1 VATIRLTMAQALVKY
16 LAAQFVEIDGV
27 EVPLVA
33 GIFAIFGHGNVAGLG
48 EALAQVS
55 DPAAAGH
62 IPTYRAHNE
71 QGMAL
76 AAIAYAKAK
85 DRRQVMACT
94 TSIGPGAT
102 NMVTA
107 AALAHVDRLPV
118 LLLPGDIFASRRP
131 DPVLQQIED
140 FGNPTTSV
148 NDCFRPVSRFWD
160 RLTRPEQLLT
170 SLPQAIRV
178 LTDPA
183 ECGPVTLC
191 LPQDVQAEAGDY
203 PQTFFARRVHRLRRP
218 LPDAL
223 ELAAAATALRH
234 AKAPFVILGG
244 GVHYSDATNDVRR
257 FLAQHHLPAAETQ
270 AGKGALAWDDSHN
283 LGSIGVTG
291 SAAANELAREADVI
305 LAIGTRLQDFTTG
318 SWALFKS
325 SARLI
330 QLNVNGH
337 DAWKHDALPLIGDAR
352 AAVSALSTQ
361 LADWRTPAAWAT
373 RGETLRQTWLRT
385 IDTATAAPVSTAGS
399 GNQLPSDAQVLGAV
413 NRKAGHTDIVV
424 NASGGLPGEM
434 HKLWKTRDPKGYHL
448 EYGYSCMGYE
458 IAGGLGVKLAFP
470 QRRVFVLVG
479 DGGYMMMNS
488 ELATSVMLGAKIDVV
503 LLDNRGYGCIN
514 RLQQA
519 CGGQPFNNLLKDV
532 VHQEDVAI
540 DFVAHARSMGAG
552 AEAVTSIADLEAALD
567 RAAKSPRSHVIV
579 IATDPDRTTG
589 AGGAWWDVPVP
600 QVSSR
605 AAVTT
610 AHAGYQQHRQSR
622 DSE

>member
-16 LAAQFVEIDGV
+16 LAAQHVEIDGG
-27 EVPLVA
+27 EQPLVA
-33 GIFAIFGHGNVAGLG
+33 GVFAIFGHGNVAGLG
-48 EALAQVS
+48 EALAQAA
-55 DPAAAGH
+55 DPASEDH

-85 DRRQVMACT
+85 DRTQIMACT

-140 FGNPTTSV
+140 FANPTTSV

-160 RLTRPEQLLT
+160 RLTRPEQVLT

-191 LPQDVQAEAGDY
+191 LPQDVQAEAADY
-203 PQTFFARRVHRLRRP
+203 PLAFFAKRVHRLRRP
-218 LPDAL
+218 APDAR
-223 ELAAAATALRH
+223 ELAAAATTLRQ
-234 AKAPFVILGG
+234 AKSPFVILGG
-244 GVHYSDATNDVRR
+244 GVHYSRATDDVRR
-257 FLAQHHLPAAETQ
+257 FLQQHNLPAAETQ
-270 AGKGALAWDDSHN
+270 AGKGALSWDDPHN

-291 SAAANELAREADVI
+291 SAAANELARRADVI

-318 SWALFKS
+318 SWALFAAGAK
-325 SARLI
+325 LI

-337 DAWKHDALPLIGDAR
+337 DAWKHQAEPLIGDVR
-352 AAVSALSTQ
+352 AGLAALAQ
-361 LADWRTPAAWAT
+361 PLEGWRAPDAWAAS
-373 RGETLRQTWLRT
+373 GEKLRRSWL
-385 IDTATAAPVSTAGS
+385 DTVTAATAAPKDDKTGS
-399 GNQLPSDAQVLGAV
+399 NQLPSDAQVLGAV
-413 NRKAGHTDIVV
+413 NRKAAPTDVVV
-424 NASGGLPGEM
+424 NASGGLPGEL
-434 HKLWKTRDPKGYHL
+434 HKLWKTADPKGYHM

-488 ELATSVMLGAKIDVV
+488 ELATSVMLGAKLDVV
-503 LLDNRGYGCIN
+503 LLDNRGFGCIN

-519 CGGQPFNNLLKDV
+519 CGGAPFNNLLKDAKRAEEV
-532 VHQEDVAI
+532 DI
-540 DFVAHARSMGAG
+540 DFAAHARAMGAI
-552 AEAVTSIADLEAALD
+552 AEKVASIGELEAALD
-567 RAAKSPRSHVIV
+567 RAKSSPRSHVIV
-579 IATDPDRTTG
+579 IETDPDRTTA

-600 QVSSR
+600 QVSR
-605 AAVTT
+605 RGAVAA
-610 AHAGYQQHRQSR
+610 AYAGYQQKIQAR
-622 DSE
+622 DGE

>member
-1 VATIRLTMAQALVKY
+1 MATIRLTMAQALVKY
-16 LAAQFVEIDGV
+16 LAAQHVEIDGR
-27 EVPLVA
+27 EEPLFA

-48 EALAQVS
+48 EALAQVA
-55 DPAAAGH
+55 DPKAEDH
-62 IPTYRAHNE
+62 LPTYRAHNE

-76 AAIAYAKAK
+76 AAIAFAKAK
-85 DRRQVMACT
+85 NRQQMMACT

-140 FGNPTTSV
+140 FGNPTISV

-191 LPQDVQAEAGDY
+191 LPQDVQAEAADY
-203 PQTFFARRVHRLRRP
+203 PLSFFQRRVHRPRRP
-218 LPDAL
+218 VPDAD
-223 ELAAAATALRH
+223 ELAAAAATLRA

-244 GVHYSDATNDVRR
+244 GVHYSQATDEVRR
-257 FLAQHHLPAAETQ
+257 FLATHHLPAAETQ
-270 AGKGALAWDDSHN
+270 AGKGALAWDDPQN

-291 SAAANELAREADVI
+291 SAAANELARKADVI

-318 SWALFKS
+318 SWALFAPGAK
-325 SARLI
+325 LL

-337 DAWKHDALPLIGDAR
+337 DAWKHQAQPLVGDVKASLAALAAPLK
-352 AAVSALSTQ
+352 
-361 LADWRTPAAWAT
+361 DWRTHEQWAAQ
-373 RGETLRQTWLRT
+373 GEAQRQAWLT
-385 IDTATAAPVSTAGS
+385 AVTAATAAPKDDEAG

-413 NRKAGHTDIVV
+413 NRKAGKSDIVV
-424 NASGGLPGEM
+424 NAAGGLPGEM
-434 HKLWKTRDPKGYHL
+434 HKLWRTSDPKGYHM

-470 QRRVFVLVG
+470 ERRVFVLVG
-479 DGGYMMMNS
+479 DGSYMMMNS
-488 ELATSVMLGAKIDVV
+488 ELATSVMLGAKLDIIV
-503 LLDNRGYGCIN
+503 LDNRGYGCIN

-519 CGGQPFNNLLKDV
+519 CGGAPFNNLLRDSR
-532 VHQEDVAI
+532 HQEEVAI
-540 DFVAHARSMGAG
+540 DFAGHARAMGAI
-552 AEAVTSIADLEAALD
+552 AEKAGSIAELEAALD
-567 RAAKSPRSHVIV
+567 RAKASPRSHVIV
-579 IATDPDRTTG
+579 IDTDPDRTTG

-600 QVSSR
+600 EVSRR
-605 AAVTT
+605 AEVTT
-610 AHAGYQQHRQSR
+610 AHAGYQQKITAR
-622 DSE
+622 DNG